1 MKKILL
7 TGASGFLGSHL
18 INHIL
23 TKTDMDIIMLDR
35 LDLSGT
41 LSRVHDLPCFEEN
54 KSRLKF
60 VWHDLKSAINEFTAK
75 DIGEVDYIVHMAA
88 STHVDRAIADPMSF
102 VMDNVVG
109 SMNIIEFARKQKNL
123 KLMLNFS
130 TDEVF
135 GVAEVGIY
143 HKEGDPHHPTNIYA
157 ATKSA
162 QEKLAQ
168 ATFITHKL
176 PVINTHT
183 MNCFGPMQMVEK
195 FIPKVIRSV
204 MLGIP
209 MPIYATVDS
218 VSGEVKEVGSRVW
231 IYAPHVAEAVM
242 FLLENA
248 KPGEEYNIIGKDEF
262 DIVTVAEKIAKI
274 IGKPLIPEWTGF
286 YGARPGHDRRYA
298 LNGDKMLSMGWKPSS
313 DFDTALETTVKWYI
327 ENPKWLS
334 L

>member
-1 MKKILL
+1 MQKILI

-41 LSRVHDLPCFEEN
+41 LGRVHDLPCFEAN
-54 KSRLKF
+54 KTRLKF
-60 VWHDLKSAINEFTAK
+60 VWHDLKAAINDFTAK
-75 DIGEVDYIVHMAA
+75 EIGEVDYIVHMAA
-88 STHVDRAIADPMSF
+88 STHVDRAIKDPMSF

-109 SMNIIEFARKQKNL
+109 SMNIIEFARTQKNL

-135 GVAEVGIY
+135 GVAAPGVY
-143 HKEGDPHHPTNIYA
+143 HKEGDPHKPTNIYA

-183 MNCFGPMQMVEK
+183 MNAYGPMQMVEK
-195 FIPKVIRSV
+195 FIPKVIRSIH
-204 MLGIP
+204 LGIP

-218 VSGEVKEVGSRVW
+218 VSGSIKEVGSRVW
-231 IYAPHVAEAVM
+231 IYAPHIAEAVC
-242 FLLENA
+242 FLLENGV
-248 KPGEEYNIIGKDEF
+248 PGEEYNIIGKDEY

-274 IGKPLIPEWTGF
+274 MKKPLIPEWTGF

-298 LNGDKMLSMGWKPSS
+298 LNGDKMLNMGWKPSS
-313 DFDTALETTVKWYI
+313 DFDTALEETVKWYMN
-327 ENPKWLS
+327 NPKWLS

>member
-1 MKKILL
+1 MEIV
-7 TGASGFLGSHL
+7 
-18 INHIL
+18 
-23 TKTDMDIIMLDR
+23 MLDR

-41 LSRVHDLPCFEEN
+41 LTRVHDLPCYEAN
-54 KSRLKF
+54 KHRLKF
-60 VWHDLKSAINEFTAK
+60 VWHDLKGAINDFTAK
-75 DIGEVDYIVHMAA
+75 EIGEVDYIVHMAA
-88 STHVDRAIADPMSF
+88 STHVDRAISDPMSF

-109 SMNIIEFARKQKNL
+109 SMNIIEFARKIKGL

-135 GVAEVGIY
+135 GPAEIGVY
-143 HKEGDPHHPTNIYA
+143 HKEGDPHNPTNIYS

-168 ATFITHKL
+168 ATFKTHKL

-183 MNCFGPMQMVEK
+183 MNCYGPGQMVEK

-204 MLGIP
+204 LLGIP

-231 IYAPHVAEAVM
+231 IYAPHIAEAIL
-242 FLLENA
+242 FLLEKA
-248 KPGEEYNIIGKDEF
+248 TPGEEYNIIGQDEF
-262 DIVTVAEKIAKI
+262 DIVTVAKKIAEI
-274 IGKPLIPEWTGF
+274 VGKPLIPEWTGF

-298 LNGDKMLSMGWKPSS
+298 LNGDKLKNMGWSPSS
-313 DFDTALETTVKWYI
+313 DFDASLKKTVEWYLKN
-327 ENPKWLS
+327 EKWLA